1 METSVSRRPWE
12 GSQNPQVSSSQT
24 LPSISTLTASMN
36 GQPVHP
42 AEKSPAHISL
52 NTIERDSGNWSM
64 PQSTS
69 MLAAPG
75 QGRPDQTRP
84 DQTANPSQDPRPTR
98 QLQPTP
104 TTLRSN
110 SSPPLNN
117 PRPTASPVS
126 LTVLPT
132 PMISLIAIP
141 LPPPVPIRRLVSRPR
156 NNNNKIPLPSLPF
169 TRALTRTLTRT
180 PTRTR
185 NRRRNE
191 PALQILPSRD
201 GAVSIAA

>member
-1 METSVSRRPWE
+1 METSVSHRPWE

-52 NTIERDSGNWSM
+52 NTIERDSGNWSI

-75 QGRPDQTRP
+75 QGRP

-156 NNNNKIPLPSLPF
+156 NNNNNKIPLPSLPF
-169 TRALTRTLTRT
+169 TRTLTIT
-180 PTRTR
+180 LTRTR